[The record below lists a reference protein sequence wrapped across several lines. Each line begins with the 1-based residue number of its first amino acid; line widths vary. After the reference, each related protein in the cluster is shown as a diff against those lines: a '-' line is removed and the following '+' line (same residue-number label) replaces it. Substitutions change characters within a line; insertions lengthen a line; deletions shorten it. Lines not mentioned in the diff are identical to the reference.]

1 MFSSVIVGSTP
12 GLIKFVGGHGLA
24 ESVALSEILMDC
36 VSNPLVLWDAVSGDD
51 FKLAYFNDGDSIRAV
66 EAKARDETIS

>member
-1 MFSSVIVGSTP
+1 
-12 GLIKFVGGHGLA
+12 
-24 ESVALSEILMDC
+24 MDC

-51 FKLAYFNDGDSIRAV
+51 FNLAYFNDGDSIRAV